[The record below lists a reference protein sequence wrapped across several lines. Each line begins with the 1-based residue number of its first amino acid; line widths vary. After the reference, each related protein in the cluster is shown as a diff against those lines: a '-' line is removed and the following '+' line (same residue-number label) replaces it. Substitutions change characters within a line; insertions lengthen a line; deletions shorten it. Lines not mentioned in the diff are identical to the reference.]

1 MILSMTG
8 YGKAETNTHNKKFTV
23 EIKSLNSK
31 QIDMNV
37 RVPASYRDKELKI
50 RKLLSTALSRGK
62 IDCSLFVEYNGTEKT
77 TNINTEVVKKY
88 YHELQ
93 IIAKEL
99 DNNDELMSTVMRM
112 PEVMKVEKEEIDPQ
126 EWETIESLIQQASSA
141 LTQFRKDEGQS
152 LAQDF
157 KLRIENIRGLMLNI
171 EKEEHQRVAKIKE
184 RIVEKLGELKS
195 DIDESRMEQELIY
208 YLEKLDVTE
217 EIIRLSNHLNYFLET
232 MHSDISEGK
241 KLGFICQEIGREVN
255 TIGSKS
261 NNAEMQQQVVQMK
274 DELEKIKEQILNV
287 L

>member
-8 YGKAETNTHNKKFTV
+8 YGKAETNAHNKKFTV

-37 RVPASYRDKELKI
+37 RVPSSYRDKELKI

-62 IDCSLFVEYNGTEKT
+62 IDCSLFVEYTGTEKT
-77 TNINTEVVKKY
+77 ANINAEAVKKY
-88 YHELQ
+88 YRDLQ
-93 IIAKEL
+93 NIAKEL

-112 PEVMKVEKEEIDPQ
+112 PEVMKAEKEEIDPQ
-126 EWETIESLIQQASSA
+126 DWKTIESLIQQAASA
-141 LTQFRKDEGQS
+141 LTQFRKNEGQS

-157 KLRIENIRGLMLNI
+157 TLRIENIRGLMLSI
-171 EKEEHQRVAKIKE
+171 EKEEHQRVANI
-184 RIVEKLGELKS
+184 RAHIVEKLGELKS
-195 DIDESRMEQELIY
+195 NVDESRLEQELIY

-217 EIIRLSNHLNYFLET
+217 EIVRLSNHLNYFLET
-232 MHSDISEGK
+232 MNSDISEGK

>member
-37 RVPASYRDKELKI
+37 RVPSSYRDKELKI

-126 EWETIESLIQQASSA
+126 EWETIEKLIQQASNA

-171 EKEEHQRVAKIKE
+171 EKEEHQRIAKIKE
-184 RIVEKLGELKS
+184 RIVEKIGELKS

>member
-37 RVPASYRDKELKI
+37 RVPSSYRDKELKI

-126 EWETIESLIQQASSA
+126 EWETIENLIQQASNA

-171 EKEEHQRVAKIKE
+171 EKEEHQRIAKIKE
-184 RIVEKLGELKS
+184 RIVEKIGELKS

>member
-8 YGKAETNTHNKKFTV
+8 YGKAETNAHNKKFTV

-37 RVPASYRDKELKI
+37 RVPGLYRDKELNI
-50 RKLLSTALSRGK
+50 RKILSTALSRGK
-62 IDCSLFVEYNGTEKT
+62 IDFSLFVEYTGTEKT
-77 TNINTEVVKKY
+77 ASINAEVVKKY
-88 YHELQ
+88 YHDLQ
-93 IIAKEL
+93 NIAKEL
-99 DNNDELMSTVMRM
+99 NNNDELMSTVMRM

-126 EWETIESLIQQASSA
+126 EWETIEILIQKATSA
-141 LTQFRKDEGQS
+141 LTQFREDEGQS

-157 KLRIENIRGLMLNI
+157 ILRIENIRSLMHCI
-171 EKEEHQRVAKIKE
+171 QKEEHQRVANIKE
-184 RIVEKLGELKS
+184 HIVEKLSELKS
-195 DIDESRMEQELIY
+195 DVDENRLEQELIY

-217 EIIRLSNHLNYFLET
+217 EIVRLSNHLNYFLET
-232 MHSDISEGK
+232 MNSDISEGK
-241 KLGFICQEIGREVN
+241 KLAFICQEIGREVN

-274 DELEKIKEQILNV
+274 DELEKIKEQIFNV

>member
-8 YGKAETNTHNKKFTV
+8 FGKAETNAHNKKFTV

-37 RVPASYRDKELKI
+37 RLPSSYRDKELNI
-50 RKLLSTALSRGK
+50 RKLLSTELSRGK
-62 IDCSLFVEYNGTEKT
+62 IDCSLFIEYTGTEKT
-77 TNINTEVVKKY
+77 ANINAEVVKKY
-88 YHELQ
+88 YHDLQ
-93 IIAKEL
+93 NIAKEL
-99 DNNDELMSTVMRM
+99 NNNDELMSTIMRM

-126 EWETIESLIQQASSA
+126 EWETIESLIQQASNA

-157 KLRIENIRGLMLNI
+157 ILRIENIRSLMHCI
-171 EKEEHQRVAKIKE
+171 EKEEHQRIANIKE
-184 RIVEKLGELKS
+184 HIVEKLGELKS
-195 DIDESRMEQELIY
+195 NVDENRLEQELIY

-217 EIIRLSNHLNYFLET
+217 EIVRLSNHLNYFLET
-232 MHSDISEGK
+232 MNSDISEGK
-241 KLGFICQEIGREVN
+241 KLAFICQEIGREVN

>member
-8 YGKAETNTHNKKFTV
+8 FGKAETNAHNKKFTV

-37 RVPASYRDKELKI
+37 RLPSSYRDKELNI
-50 RKLLSTALSRGK
+50 RKLLSTELSRGK
-62 IDCSLFVEYNGTEKT
+62 IDCSLFIEYTGTEKT
-77 TNINTEVVKKY
+77 ANINAEVVKKY
-88 YHELQ
+88 YHDLKN
-93 IIAKEL
+93 IAKEL
-99 DNNDELMSTVMRM
+99 NNNDELMSTIMRM

-126 EWETIESLIQQASSA
+126 EWETIESLIQQASNA

-157 KLRIENIRGLMLNI
+157 ILRIENIRSLMHCI
-171 EKEEHQRVAKIKE
+171 EKEEHQRVANIKE
-184 RIVEKLGELKS
+184 HIVEKLGELKS
-195 DIDESRMEQELIY
+195 NIDENRLEQELIY

-217 EIIRLSNHLNYFLET
+217 EIVRLSNHLNYFLET
-232 MHSDISEGK
+232 MNSDISEGK
-241 KLGFICQEIGREVN
+241 KLAFICQEIGREIN

>member
-8 YGKAETNTHNKKFTV
+8 YGKAETNAHNKKFTV

-37 RVPASYRDKELKI
+37 RVPGSYRNKELDI

-62 IDCSLFVEYNGTEKT
+62 IDCSLFIEYTGTEKT
-77 TNINTEVVKKY
+77 ANINAEVVKKY
-88 YHELQ
+88 YYDLQ
-93 IIAKEL
+93 NIAKEL
-99 DNNDELMSTVMRM
+99 NNNDELMGTVMRM
-112 PEVMKVEKEEIDPQ
+112 PEVMKVEKEEIDSQ
-126 EWETIESLIQQASSA
+126 EWGTIESLIQQASNA

-157 KLRIENIRGLMLNI
+157 ILRIENIRTLMLSI
-171 EKEEHQRVAKIKE
+171 EKEEHQRVVNIKE

-195 DIDESRMEQELIY
+195 NVDENRLEQELIY

-217 EIIRLSNHLNYFLET
+217 EIVRLTNHLNYFLET
-232 MHSDISEGK
+232 MNSDISEGK
-241 KLGFICQEIGREVN
+241 KLAFICQEIGREIN

>member
-37 RVPASYRDKELKI
+37 RVPSSYRDKELKI

-126 EWETIESLIQQASSA
+126 EWETIENLIQQASNA

-171 EKEEHQRVAKIKE
+171 EKEEHQRIAKIKE
-184 RIVEKLGELKS
+184 RIVEKIGELKS
-195 DIDESRMEQELIY
+195 NIDESRMEQELIY

>member
-8 YGKAETNTHNKKFTV
+8 YGKAETNAHNKKFTV

-37 RVPASYRDKELKI
+37 RVPGAYRDKELNI

-62 IDCSLFVEYNGTEKT
+62 IDCSLFIEYTGTEKT
-77 TNINTEVVKKY
+77 ANINAELVKKY
-88 YHELQ
+88 YHDLQ
-93 IIAKEL
+93 KIAKEL
-99 DNNDELMSTVMRM
+99 NNNDELMSTVMRM
-112 PEVMKVEKEEIDPQ
+112 PEVMKVDKEEIDPQ
-126 EWETIESLIQQASSA
+126 EWETIESLIQQASNA

-157 KLRIENIRGLMLNI
+157 ILRIENIRNLMLSI
-171 EKEEHQRVAKIKE
+171 EKEENQRVANIKE

-195 DIDESRMEQELIY
+195 NVDENRLEQELIY
-208 YLEKLDVTE
+208 FLEKLDVTE
-217 EIIRLSNHLNYFLET
+217 EIVRLSNHLDYFLET
-232 MHSDISEGK
+232 MNSDISEGK
-241 KLGFICQEIGREVN
+241 KLAFICQEIGREVN

>member
-1 MILSMTG
+1 MIQSMTG
-8 YGKAETNTHNKKFTV
+8 YGKAETVAHNKKFTV

-37 RVPASYRDKELKI
+37 RVPGSFRDKELKI

-62 IDCSLFVEYNGTEKT
+62 IDCSLFVEYSGTEKT
-77 TNINTEVVKKY
+77 ANINAEVVKKY

-112 PEVMKVEKEEIDPQ
+112 PEVMKLEKEEINPH
-126 EWETIESLIQQASSA
+126 EWETIESLIHQASNA
-141 LTQFRKDEGQS
+141 LIQFRKDEGQS

-157 KLRIENIRGLMLNI
+157 KLRIENIRGLMLKI
-171 EKEEHQRVAKIKE
+171 EKEEHQRVANIKE

-195 DIDESRMEQELIY
+195 DIDEIRMEQELIY
-208 YLEKLDVTE
+208 FLEKLDVTE

-232 MHSDISEGK
+232 MNSDISEGK
-241 KLGFICQEIGREVN
+241 KLGFICQEIGREIN

>member
-8 YGKAETNTHNKKFTV
+8 YGKAETNAHNKKFTI

-37 RVPASYRDKELKI
+37 RVPGSYRDKELNI
-50 RKLLSTALSRGK
+50 RKLLTTALSRGK
-62 IDCSLFVEYNGTEKT
+62 IDCSLFIEYTGTEKT
-77 TNINTEVVKKY
+77 ANINAELVKKY
-88 YHELQ
+88 YHDLQ
-93 IIAKEL
+93 NIAKEL
-99 DNNDELMSTVMRM
+99 NNNDELMSTVMRM

-126 EWETIESLIQQASSA
+126 EWETIESLIQQASNA

-152 LAQDF
+152 LAKDF
-157 KLRIENIRGLMLNI
+157 MLRIENIRGLMHCI
-171 EKEEHQRVAKIKE
+171 EKEEHKRVANIKE
-184 RIVEKLGELKS
+184 HIVEKLGELKS
-195 DIDESRMEQELIY
+195 NVDENRLEQELIY

-217 EIIRLSNHLNYFLET
+217 EIVRLSNHLNYFLET
-232 MHSDISEGK
+232 MNSDISEGK
-241 KLGFICQEIGREVN
+241 KLAFICQEIGREVN

>member
-8 YGKAETNTHNKKFTV
+8 YGKAETNAKNKKFTV

-37 RVPASYRDKELKI
+37 RVPGSYRHKELNI

-62 IDCSLFVEYNGTEKT
+62 IDCSLFVEYTGTEKIA
-77 TNINTEVVKKY
+77 NINAEVVKKY
-88 YHELQ
+88 YHDLQ
-93 IIAKEL
+93 NIANEL

-126 EWETIESLIQQASSA
+126 EWKTIESLIQQAAST
-141 LTQFRKDEGQS
+141 LTQFRENEGQF
-152 LAQDF
+152 LAKEF
-157 KLRIENIRGLMLNI
+157 KMRIENIHRLLLSI
-171 EKEEHQRVAKIKE
+171 EKKEHQRITNIKK
-184 RIVEKLGELKS
+184 RFVKKLSELKS
-195 DIDESRMEQELIY
+195 NVDESRLEQELIY
-208 YLEKLDVTE
+208 YLEKLDITE
-217 EIIRLSNHLNYFLET
+217 EIVRLFNHLNYFLET
-232 MHSDISEGK
+232 MNSDVSEGK

-261 NNAEMQQQVVQMK
+261 NDAKMQQQVVQMK

>member
-8 YGKAETNTHNKKFTV
+8 YGKAETNAKNKKFTV

-37 RVPASYRDKELKI
+37 RVPGTYRDKELNI
-50 RKLLSTALSRGK
+50 RKLLSSALSRGK
-62 IDCSLFVEYNGTEKT
+62 IDCSLFVEYTGTEKT
-77 TNINTEVVKKY
+77 ANINAEIVKKY
-88 YHELQ
+88 YHDLQ
-93 IIAKEL
+93 NIAKEL

-126 EWETIESLIQQASSA
+126 EWKTIESLIQQAAST
-141 LTQFRKDEGQS
+141 LTQFRENEGQF
-152 LAQDF
+152 LAKEF
-157 KLRIENIRGLMLNI
+157 KMRIENIHRLLLSI
-171 EKEEHQRVAKIKE
+171 EKKEHQRITNIKK
-184 RIVEKLGELKS
+184 RFVKKLSELKS
-195 DIDESRMEQELIY
+195 NVDESRLEQELIY
-208 YLEKLDVTE
+208 YLEKLDITE
-217 EIIRLSNHLNYFLET
+217 EIVRLFNHLNYFLET
-232 MHSDISEGK
+232 MNSDVSEGK

-261 NNAEMQQQVVQMK
+261 NDAKMQQQVVQMK